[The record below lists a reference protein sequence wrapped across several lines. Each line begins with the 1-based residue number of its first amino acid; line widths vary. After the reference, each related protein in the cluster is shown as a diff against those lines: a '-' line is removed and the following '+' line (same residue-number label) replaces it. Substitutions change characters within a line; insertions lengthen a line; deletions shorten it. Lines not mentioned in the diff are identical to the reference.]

1 MFKQLGFLGL
11 TISAVLVVSL
21 ALVPTM
27 PAQAHAQLLV
37 STPAAGSV
45 VYKWPS
51 TVTITF
57 DDDLIVFEDANQL
70 VVTDSKKRR
79 VDSGVTVVTGASL
92 SVSLKKTKR
101 FGKYT
106 VTYRVIS
113 ADGHPVSQSY
123 PFYYKKKP

>member
-1 MFKQLGFLGL
+1 MFKQLGFLRL
-11 TISAVLVVSL
+11 TTSAVLVVSL
-21 ALVPTM
+21 ALAPTM

-79 VDSGVTVVTGASL
+79 VDAGISVVTGASL
-92 SVSLKKTKR
+92 SVSLKKAKR
-101 FGKYT
+101 YGKYT

-123 PFYYKKKP
+123 PFYFKKKR